1 MRMPALVLSLVGA
14 VAAAAVVSAQPKDV
28 AKVAIKS
35 RPLAK
40 HVHMLEGAGGNMA
53 LVIGK
58 DGSLLIDDQFAP
70 LTTKIVAATRTLGA
84 RQIRFVLNT
93 HWHGDHTGG
102 NENLGKAGAVIV
114 AHDNVRRRMSVEQFV
129 ALKGSKVPPAPPKAL
144 PVVTF
149 ATDATFHIDDEEI
162 RVFHPGPAHTD
173 GDAIV
178 HLVKAN
184 VIHMGDT
191 LMTMSYPF
199 VDASSGGSYAG
210 FIAVADRVL
219 AMADAGTKI
228 IPGHGEL
235 TDRAGLQA
243 WRDML
248 VAIRDRVTK
257 AAASGKTLEQVQ
269 ALGLTQEWDASY
281 GVKFI
286 TPGQVV
292 EAAYREV
299 KTKR

>member
-1 MRMPALVLSLVGA
+1 MPALVLSLIG
-14 VAAAAVVSAQPKDV
+14 AAAASAVVSAQPKDV
-28 AKVAIKS
+28 AKVTIKS
-35 RPLAK
+35 QPLAK
-40 HVHMLEGAGGNMA
+40 HVHMLQGAGGNMA
-53 LVIGK
+53 LVIGR

-70 LTTKIVAATRTLGA
+70 FTAKIVAATRKLGA

-129 ALKGSKVPPAPPKAL
+129 ALKGQKVPAAPPKAL

-149 ATDATFHIDDEEI
+149 GTDATFHLDDEEI
-162 RVFHPGPAHTD
+162 RVIHPGPAHTD

-199 VDASSGGSYAG
+199 VDASSGGTYAG

-248 VAIRDRVTK
+248 VTIRDRVTR

-269 ALGLTQEWDASY
+269 ALGLTKEWDARY
-281 GVKFI
+281 GVVFI
-286 TPGQVV
+286 TPEQVV

>member
-1 MRMPALVLSLVGA
+1 MPALVLSLIG
-14 VAAAAVVSAQPKDV
+14 AAAASAVVSAQPKDV
-28 AKVAIKS
+28 AKVTIKS
-35 RPLAK
+35 QPLAK
-40 HVHMLEGAGGNMA
+40 HVHMLQGAGGNMA
-53 LVIGK
+53 LVIGR

-70 LTTKIVAATRTLGA
+70 FTTKIVAATRKLGA

-129 ALKGSKVPPAPPKAL
+129 ALKGQKVPAAPPKAL

-149 ATDATFHIDDEEI
+149 GTDATFHLDDEEI
-162 RVFHPGPAHTD
+162 RVIHPGPAHTD

-199 VDASSGGSYAG
+199 VDASSGGTYAG

-248 VAIRDRVTK
+248 VTIRDRVTR

-269 ALGLTQEWDASY
+269 ALGLTKEWDARY
-281 GVKFI
+281 GVVFI
-286 TPGQVV
+286 TPEQVV